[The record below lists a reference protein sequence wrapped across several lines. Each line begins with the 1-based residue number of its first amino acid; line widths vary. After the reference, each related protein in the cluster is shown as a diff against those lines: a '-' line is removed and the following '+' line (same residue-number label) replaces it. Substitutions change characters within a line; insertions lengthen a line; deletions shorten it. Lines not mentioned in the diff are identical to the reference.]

1 MSTNL
6 KFKISQVRQGHLKK
20 NNYLHCTVL
29 VLYNLKFSSIFSV
42 NNAHKASH
50 NVEYSYVLTST
61 MLFVLYYVDN
71 LSKKSFL
78 KVKGLEMPQ
87 WLGIFCWQRT
97 GNPVSWQQ
105 TGNLLEIYP
114 RNGSGFEEEGG
125 GSYSVPNGL
134 KITNLKRNIQ
144 TKA

>member
-50 NVEYSYVLTST
+50 NVEYSYILTST

-71 LSKKSFL
+71 LFKKSFL

-87 WLGIFCWQRT
+87 
-97 GNPVSWQQ
+97 
-105 TGNLLEIYP
+105 
-114 RNGSGFEEEGG
+114 
-125 GSYSVPNGL
+125 
-134 KITNLKRNIQ
+134 
-144 TKA
+144 